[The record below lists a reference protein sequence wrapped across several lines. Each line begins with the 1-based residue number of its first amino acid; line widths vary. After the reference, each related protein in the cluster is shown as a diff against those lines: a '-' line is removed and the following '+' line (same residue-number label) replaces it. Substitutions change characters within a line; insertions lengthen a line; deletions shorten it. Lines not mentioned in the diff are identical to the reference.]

1 MIAKADLLDRVREWG
16 LTETVVEKDYVIGW
30 VLWGIGSHERLSRE
44 WAFKGGTCIKKCYI
58 ETYRFSEDLD
68 FTVLPGGLLAPD
80 DLLPVLM
87 EVLDRVNQ
95 VSGID
100 FGRRAPLLRTRRDP
114 ASVEGRIYYNGP
126 VGAPGVAA
134 LKIDLTS
141 AERVVCPTVLRGIN
155 HHYPDALPLPA
166 SVRCYAFEELFA
178 EKVRAMGQRSRP
190 RDLYDI
196 INLFRRGELLPHWRL
211 IRNVYEEKCVSKGVK
226 VFGLEDLESSSYRD
240 QLESEWS
247 NMLAHQLPVLPRFED
262 FHDEL
267 PRLFD
272 WLSGRFQPADL
283 EPVFGSGSEDESWS
297 PPVTAWVWGSGVP
310 FEPVRFAAAN
320 LLCVE
325 LVYEGSVCVI
335 EPYSL
340 RRTRDGDILLYGA
353 DVRDHV
359 MRPYLVEAIMGVR
372 VTSTPFRP
380 RFKVDMTAFNP
391 FDSSAVSA
399 SGGSARP
406 GTC

>member
-87 EVLDRVNQ
+87 EVLNRVNQ

-100 FGRRAPLLRTRRDP
+100 FGRRDPLLCSRRDP

-134 LKIDLTS
+134 LRIDLTS

-155 HHYPDALPLPA
+155 HHYPDALPPPA

-196 INLFRRGELLPHWRL
+196 VNLFRRGELLPHWQL
-211 IRNVYEEKCVSKGVK
+211 IRNVYEEKCISKGVR
-226 VFGLEDLESSSYRD
+226 VFGLEDLESSPHRD

-262 FHDEL
+262 FYDEL

-283 EPVFGSGSEDESWS
+283 EPVFGSGSEDESWT

-340 RRTRDGDILLYGA
+340 RRTRHGDILLYGA
-353 DVRDHV
+353 DVRDHL
-359 MRPYLVEAIMGVR
+359 MRPYLVEAITGV
-372 VTSTPFRP
+372 
-380 RFKVDMTAFNP
+380 
-391 FDSSAVSA
+391 
-399 SGGSARP
+399 
-406 GTC
+406 